1 LLLVVLGDLE
11 DGGHVVAKVEFL
23 ERCFDVL
30 ACNRLLRVLFGN
42 LVGFGRDEGDE
53 LDAAFNQEIARVFGK
68 SHAGLAGQD
77 ILDNLLYS
85 RWGALAV
92 VRVWGGARHK
102 VGRGR
107 KRTLWQRQVIVAA
120 KLAVGHGG
128 GGCGMRGAVLALGVP
143 WVIARSSKL
152 RNTIMHPR
160 TARLFGRRR
169 QSALVRFTPW
179 LPTLDCVRLCNECT
193 TARR

>member
-1 LLLVVLGDLE
+1 LGDLE

-92 VRVWGGARHK
+92 VRVWGGRAIK
-102 VGRGR
+102 
-107 KRTLWQRQVIVAA
+107 W
-120 KLAVGHGG
+120 GG
-128 GGCGMRGAVLALGVP
+128 GDSAPFGSDKSSLPPNSRSDMVVVVVECAVQCWRWACLGL
-143 WVIARSSKL
+143 L
-152 RNTIMHPR
+152 RVAP
-160 TARLFGRRR
+160 
-169 QSALVRFTPW
+169 S
-179 LPTLDCVRLCNECT
+179 
-193 TARR
+193 